1 MPKSSKPISGRNTCL
16 LKVNNLNVY
25 YGDVQVLFD
34 INLEI
39 HEGEFISIVGANA
52 AGKSTLLR
60 SISGLLKKTLGSI
73 VFKGRELVGKP
84 PYGIVESGIVH
95 IPEGRR
101 VFPLLTVR
109 ENLEVGA
116 YIRKSDI
123 DLHQSLKELYELFPE
138 LYDHRE
144 QLAGSLSGGEQQM
157 LAIAR
162 GLMARPTL
170 LTVDEPSLGLAPMLV
185 QKTFQLLEQ
194 INKDNVTI
202 LLSEQNVFNALNMSH
217 RAYVIENG
225 RIVLSGAGKDL
236 IRDEHLKKAYL
247 GI

>member
-1 MPKSSKPISGRNTCL
+1 MLTVDG
-16 LKVNNLNVY
+16 LNVF

-34 INLEI
+34 IAIGVNDGEI
-39 HEGEFISIVGANA
+39 VSIVGANA

-60 SISGLLKKTLGSI
+60 SLSGLLKKVSGSM
-73 VFKGRELVGKP
+73 VFKGEQLIGKP
-84 PYGIVESGIVH
+84 PYEIVEHGIIH

-101 VFPLLTVR
+101 VFPLMSVQ
-109 ENLEVGA
+109 ENMEMGA
-116 YIRKSDI
+116 YSQRSQAKMD
-123 DLHQSLKELYELFPE
+123 ELLRGVYEFFPD
-138 LYDHRE
+138 LYDHKS

-185 QKTFQLLEQ
+185 EKTFQIIEK
-194 INKDNVTI
+194 INKEKVTI
-202 LLSEQNVFNALNMSH
+202 LLVEQNVFRALTMSD

-225 RIVLSGAGKDL
+225 RITLKGEGSDL
-236 IRDEHLKKAYL
+236 LKDEHLKKAYM

>member
-1 MPKSSKPISGRNTCL
+1 M
-16 LKVNNLNVY
+16 LKVSGLNVS

-60 SISGLLKKTLGSI
+60 SISGLLKKTSGSI
-73 VFKGRELVGKP
+73 EFQGKQLVGKP
-84 PYGIVESGIVH
+84 PYEVVESGIVH
-95 IPEGRR
+95 IPEGRH
-101 VFPLLTVR
+101 VFPLLSVR

-116 YIRKSDI
+116 YTCRKSRK
-123 DLHQSLKELYELFPE
+123 DLRQSLEGLYELFPQ
-138 LYDHRE
+138 LYHHSD
-144 QLAGSLSGGEQQM
+144 QLAGSLSGGEQQL

-170 LTVDEPSLGLAPMLV
+170 LAVDEPSLGLAPMLV
-185 QKTFQLLEQ
+185 KRTFQILEH
-194 INKDNVTI
+194 INKKNVAI
-202 LLSEQNVFNALNMSH
+202 LLSEQNVFNALNMSD

-225 RIVLSGAGKDL
+225 RIVLTGAGKDL
-236 IRDEHLKKAYL
+236 LTDEHLKKAYL

>member
-1 MPKSSKPISGRNTCL
+1 L
-16 LKVNNLNVY
+16 LKVSGLNVY

-34 INLEI
+34 VNLEI

-60 SISGLLKKTLGSI
+60 SISGLLKKTSGCI
-73 VFKGRELVGKP
+73 EFQGKQLVGKP
-84 PYGIVESGIVH
+84 PYQVVKSGIVH

-101 VFPLLTVR
+101 LFPLLSVR

-116 YIRKSDI
+116 YTCSKSRK
-123 DLHQSLKELYELFPE
+123 DLRQSLNELYELFPQ
-138 LYDHRE
+138 LYDHGD

-162 GLMARPTL
+162 GLMARPIL

-185 QKTFQLLEQ
+185 ERTFQILGQ
-194 INKDNVTI
+194 INKENVTI
-202 LLSEQNVFNALNMSH
+202 LLSEQNVFNALNMSD
-217 RAYVIENG
+217 RAYVVENG
-225 RIVLSGAGKDL
+225 RIVLTGAGKDL
-236 IRDEHLKKAYL
+236 LTDAHLKKAYL

>member
-1 MPKSSKPISGRNTCL
+1 L
-16 LKVNNLNVY
+16 LTVDGLNVF

-34 INLEI
+34 IAIGVNDGEI
-39 HEGEFISIVGANA
+39 VSIVGANA

-60 SISGLLKKTLGSI
+60 SLSGLLKKVSGSM
-73 VFKGRELVGKP
+73 VFKGEQLIGKP
-84 PYGIVESGIVH
+84 PYEIVEHGIIH

-101 VFPLLTVR
+101 IFPLMSVQ
-109 ENLEVGA
+109 ENLEMGA
-116 YIRKSDI
+116 YSQRSQAKMDE
-123 DLHQSLKELYELFPE
+123 LLREVYEFFPSLSEHKN
-138 LYDHRE
+138 

-185 QKTFQLLEQ
+185 EKTFQIIEN
-194 INKDNVTI
+194 INKEKVTI
-202 LLSEQNVFNALNMSH
+202 LLVEQNVFRALTMSD

-225 RIVLSGAGKDL
+225 RITLKGEGSDL
-236 IRDEHLKKAYL
+236 LKDEHLKKAYM

>member
-1 MPKSSKPISGRNTCL
+1 MLKISG
-16 LKVNNLNVY
+16 LNAS
-25 YGDVQVLFD
+25 YGDVQVLFGID
-34 INLEI
+34 VEIN
-39 HEGEFISIVGANA
+39 EGEFISVVGANA

-60 SISGLLKKTLGSI
+60 SISGLLRKTSGSI
-73 VFKGRELVGKP
+73 EFQGKQLIGKP
-84 PYGIVESGIVH
+84 PYEIVESGIVH

-101 VFPLLTVR
+101 VFPLSTVQ

-116 YIRKSDI
+116 YVQRSHINMG
-123 DLHQSLKELYELFPE
+123 QALKHVYDLFPQ
-138 LYDHRE
+138 LNDHRN

-170 LTVDEPSLGLAPMLV
+170 VTVDEPSLGLAPIMV
-185 QKTFQLLEQ
+185 EKTFQILQQ
-194 INKDNVTI
+194 INKENVTV
-202 LLSEQNVFNALNMSH
+202 LLAEQNVFHALNMSH

-225 RIVLSGAGKDL
+225 RVVLTGPGSDL
-236 IRDEHLKKAYL
+236 LKDEHLKKAYL

>member
-1 MPKSSKPISGRNTCL
+1 ML
-16 LKVNNLNVY
+16 LTVDGLNVF

-34 INLEI
+34 IAIGVNDGEI
-39 HEGEFISIVGANA
+39 VSIVGANA

-60 SISGLLKKTLGSI
+60 SLSGLLKKVSGSM
-73 VFKGRELVGKP
+73 VFKGEQLIGKP
-84 PYGIVESGIVH
+84 PYEIVRHGIVH

-101 VFPLLTVR
+101 IFPLMSVQ
-109 ENLEVGA
+109 ENLELGA
-116 YIRKSDI
+116 YSQRSQAKMDE
-123 DLHQSLKELYELFPE
+123 LLKEVYEFFPD
-138 LYDHRE
+138 LYDHKS

-185 QKTFQLLEQ
+185 EKTFQIIEN
-194 INKDNVTI
+194 INKEKVTI
-202 LLSEQNVFNALNMSH
+202 LLVEQNVFRALTMSD

-225 RIVLSGAGKDL
+225 RITLKGEGSDL
-236 IRDEHLKKAYL
+236 LKDEHLKKAYM